1 MITSILHSKSDKIR
15 FAYISTF
22 FAFISGLI
30 AFSIPIALDHIYFF
44 ISAPLATYLPSY
56 WFWKTNIKSE
66 KDYKPLNIILLGL
79 GLTVTVHYFNFVILG
94 IGNILC
100 FYLFGKC
107 TNYAGNVDSILGTL
121 TYISFLRTFIS
132 LYYWGLFTL
141 ILFII
146 SGLYVART
154 SKKNKHQ
161 SRRKNILITNGIEKH
176 NEIFQSEREM
186 NNGV

>member
-1 MITSILHSKSDKIR
+1 MTISIFHSKSDKIR
-15 FAYISTF
+15 FAIISTF
-22 FAFISGLI
+22 FSFISGLI
-30 AFSIPIALDHIYFF
+30 AFSIPIALEHIYFF

-56 WFWKTNIKSE
+56 WFWKTNIKLE

-107 TNYAGNVDSILGTL
+107 TDYTGNVDSLLGAL
-121 TYISFLRTFIS
+121 TYISFLRTFFS

-141 ILFII
+141 ILFTI

-154 SKKNKHQ
+154 SNEK
-161 SRRKNILITNGIEKH
+161 RILKNINLNGKIK
-176 NEIFQSEREM
+176 SKRES
-186 NNGV
+186 